1 MRRKNRTEIEELKT
15 KSKEYDRLIEIEER
29 ELNKKIRAVEAK
41 REHVRHIELEVEM
54 LTLEIEMLMK
64 KQDRELDEGYK
75 AFEELMAYVIQEWR
89 DEKQRKKEEM
99 KQILEMFCELGER
112 GEKVAMKFL
121 KDEGF
126 SQDFIE
132 EVAPQFKNL

>member
-1 MRRKNRTEIEELKT
+1 MRRKNRIEIEELKA

-64 KQDRELDEGYK
+64 GTRRL
-75 AFEELMAYVIQEWR
+75 R
-89 DEKQRKKEEM
+89 
-99 KQILEMFCELGER
+99 
-112 GEKVAMKFL
+112 
-121 KDEGF
+121 
-126 SQDFIE
+126 S
-132 EVAPQFKNL
+132 

>member
-1 MRRKNRTEIEELKT
+1 
-15 KSKEYDRLIEIEER
+15 
-29 ELNKKIRAVEAK
+29 
-41 REHVRHIELEVEM
+41 M
-54 LTLEIEMLMK
+54 LRLEIEMLMK

-112 GEKVAMKFL
+112 GEKAAMKFV

-126 SQDFIE
+126 SQ
-132 EVAPQFKNL
+132 